1 MKPATQRQESPH
13 INPDFERTIQ
23 TSLMNTTQP
32 SISNPYPCLD
42 ARGGLCFE
50 WSGGLQT
57 SEIIGET
64 TRSPHPL
71 QTFRARKSFVTINSR
86 LAEMERLIRR
96 DPAQRGLIASEA
108 ARGPLCPGH
117 LTAAAR
123 HLAEHGRRVLLVTG
137 FFIPGASPPAAET
150 DGPPGTALLAA
161 ALKQLGISIQIV
173 TDEPCRTAVEVA
185 AQEMGL
191 APEEVCS
198 IPSRH
203 EEQEHWFARLLAT
216 TSHQPPLTHLISLER
231 VGPSHTS
238 ASIQTQ
244 LFGTIGSDWATQ
256 HDFDRLVPP
265 SDQDHCHNMRG
276 ECIDAHTAPLHR
288 LFELAASRDD
298 IRTIGIGDG
307 GNEIGMGSI
316 PWHELHRRLNGPH
329 AARVPC
335 RIATDWTIV
344 AGVSN
349 WGGQALAA
357 AVLALTNKTH
367 AARDWTANQQL
378 QLLERLV
385 TDGPAVD
392 GITRL
397 REATVDGLPFLTY
410 IQPWEGLRRLMGF
423 TESGNQQELSHLYSP
438 EA

>member
-1 MKPATQRQESPH
+1 M
-13 INPDFERTIQ
+13 
-23 TSLMNTTQP
+23 
-32 SISNPYPCLD
+32 
-42 ARGGLCFE
+42 
-50 WSGGLQT
+50 
-57 SEIIGET
+57 
-64 TRSPHPL
+64 
-71 QTFRARKSFVTINSR
+71 
-86 LAEMERLIRR
+86 
-96 DPAQRGLIASEA
+96 
-108 ARGPLCPGH
+108 
-117 LTAAAR
+117 
-123 HLAEHGRRVLLVTG
+123 TG

-161 ALKQLGISIQIV
+161 ALKQLGLSIQIA
-173 TDEPCRTAVEVA
+173 TDEPCRTAIEVA
-185 AQEMGL
+185 ALEMGL
-191 APEEVCS
+191 ASEEVCT
-198 IPSRH
+198 IPAQR
-203 EEQEHWFARLLAT
+203 EEQESWFSRLLAT
-216 TSHQPPLTHLISLER
+216 TSHQLPLTHLISLER

-238 ASIQTQ
+238 ASVQTQ
-244 LFGTIGSDWATQ
+244 LHRTTASDWSTR
-256 HDFDRLVPP
+256 HVFDRLVPT
-265 SDQDHCHNMRG
+265 SDQDRCHNMRG

-298 IRTIGIGDG
+298 IHTIGIGDG

-316 PWHELHRRLNGPH
+316 PWQELHLRLNSPH

-357 AVLALTNKTH
+357 AVLSLTNHTH

-397 REATVDGLPFLTY
+397 REPTVDGLPFLTY

-423 TESGNQQELSHLYSP
+423 TD
-438 EA
+438 

>member
-1 MKPATQRQESPH
+1 M
-13 INPDFERTIQ
+13 TI
-23 TSLMNTTQP
+23 
-32 SISNPYPCLD
+32 D
-42 ARGGLCFE
+42 
-50 WSGGLQT
+50 
-57 SEIIGET
+57 
-64 TRSPHPL
+64 
-71 QTFRARKSFVTINSR
+71 SR

-96 DPAQRGLIASEA
+96 DPARRGLISSEA
-108 ARGPLCPGH
+108 AQGPLCPGH
-117 LTAAAR
+117 LAAAAR

-150 DGPPGTALLAA
+150 DGPPGTVLLAA
-161 ALKQLGISIQIV
+161 ALKQLGLSIQIA

-185 AQEMGL
+185 AQNMGL
-191 APEEVCS
+191 ASEEVCT
-198 IPSRH
+198 IPTRREEH
-203 EEQEHWFARLLAT
+203 ESWFARLLAT
-216 TSHQPPLTHLISLER
+216 TSHQQRLTHLISLER

-238 ASIQTQ
+238 ASVQTQ
-244 LFGTIGSDWATQ
+244 LLGSIDSEPSAQ
-256 HDFDRLVPP
+256 QDFDRLVP
-265 SDQDHCHNMRG
+265 SHDQDRCHNMRG

-288 LFELAASRDD
+288 LFELANTRDD

-357 AVLALTNKTH
+357 AVLSLTNHTH
-367 AARDWTANQQL
+367 AARDWTANQQF

-385 TDGPAVD
+385 TAGPAVD

-397 REATVDGLPFLTY
+397 REPTVDGLPFLTY

-423 TESGNQQELSHLYSP
+423 TE
-438 EA
+438 

>member
-1 MKPATQRQESPH
+1 MTIRET
-13 INPDFERTIQ
+13 DFVSSGQSDYNGRTHRRNHTRLTTPQ
-23 TSLMNTTQP
+23 TS
-32 SISNPYPCLD
+32 
-42 ARGGLCFE
+42 
-50 WSGGLQT
+50 
-57 SEIIGET
+57 
-64 TRSPHPL
+64 
-71 QTFRARKSFVTINSR
+71 RARKSFVTIDSR

-108 ARGPLCPGH
+108 TRGPLCPGH
-117 LTAAAR
+117 LAAAAR
-123 HLAEHGRRVLLVTG
+123 HLTEHGRRVLLVTG
-137 FFIPGASPPAAET
+137 FFIPGASPSAAET
-150 DGPPGTALLAA
+150 DGPPGTAILAA
-161 ALKQLGISIQIV
+161 ALKQLGLSIQIA

-191 APEEVCS
+191 TPEEICT
-198 IPSRH
+198 IPSRR
-203 EEQEHWFARLLAT
+203 EEQEPWLARLLAT
-216 TSHQPPLTHLISLER
+216 TSHQPSLTHLISLER

-238 ASIQTQ
+238 DSVQTQ
-244 LFGTIGSDWATQ
+244 LLEAIASDRSSQ

-276 ECIDAHTAPLHR
+276 ECIDTHTAPLHR

-316 PWHELHRRLNGPH
+316 PWRELHHRLNGPH

-335 RIATDWTIV
+335 RIPTDWTIV

-357 AVLALTNKTH
+357 AVLSLTNHTH

-378 QLLERLV
+378 QSLERLV

-423 TESGNQQELSHLYSP
+423 TE
-438 EA
+438 

>member
-13 INPDFERTIQ
+13 LKPDFECMIQ
-23 TSLMNTTQP
+23 TSLMNSTQP
-32 SISNPYPCLD
+32 SISNSYPCVD
-42 ARGGLCFE
+42 ARDGLCFE
-50 WSGGLQT
+50 WAGGLQT
-57 SEIIGET
+57 SELIGET
-64 TRSPHPL
+64 TRSLPPP
-71 QTFRARKSFVTINSR
+71 QTSRARKSFVTIDSR

-117 LTAAAR
+117 LAAAAR
-123 HLAEHGRRVLLVTG
+123 HLVEHGRRVLLVTG

-150 DGPPGTALLAA
+150 DGPPGTVLLAA
-161 ALKQLGISIQIV
+161 ALKQLGLLIQIA

-185 AQEMGL
+185 AQNMGL
-191 APEEVCS
+191 ASEEVCT
-198 IPSRH
+198 IPTRH
-203 EEQEHWFARLLAT
+203 EEHESWFARLLAT

-238 ASIQTQ
+238 ASVQTQ
-244 LFGTIGSDWATQ
+244 LLGSSDSEPSAQ
-256 HDFDRLVPP
+256 QDFDRLVLPQ
-265 SDQDHCHNMRG
+265 DQDRCHNMRG

-288 LFELAASRDD
+288 LFELANTRDD

-357 AVLALTNKTH
+357 AVLSLTNNTH

-378 QLLERLV
+378 HSLERLV

-397 REATVDGLPFLTY
+397 REPTVDGLPFLTY

-423 TESGNQQELSHLYSP
+423 TE
-438 EA
+438 